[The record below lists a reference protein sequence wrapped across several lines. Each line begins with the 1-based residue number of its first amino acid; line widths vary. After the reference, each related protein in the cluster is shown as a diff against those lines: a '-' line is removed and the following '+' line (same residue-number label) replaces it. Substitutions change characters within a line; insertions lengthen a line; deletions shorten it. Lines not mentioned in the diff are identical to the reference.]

1 MPHGAYQKKMI
12 GKIKGKIIKKDNQF
26 ILLET
31 ALGISFWVK
40 MGTKIFE
47 KLNEN
52 EEIEV
57 YTFLYV
63 GEKDFLLFGFENIE
77 QYYLFK
83 LLLQIENI
91 GPRLAHNIV
100 TFATKEEIFKAV
112 EEENLL
118 FFTQIPGIGKKT
130 ATRIILEISTHLK
143 KEQSIKELVF
153 TEDDKLLFETLKKLG
168 FRQKEIAQIFN
179 KIPKNIKLEERL
191 KIALSQLKKD
201 EN

>member
-1 MPHGAYQKKMI
+1 LPHGDYQKKMI
-12 GKIKGKIIKKDNQF
+12 GKIKGKIIKKHHQS

-31 ALGISFWVK
+31 AVGISFWVK
-40 MGTKIFE
+40 MGAKFFE
-47 KLNEN
+47 KLNEK

-77 QYYLFK
+77 EYYLFK

-91 GPRLAHNIV
+91 GPKLAHNIV

-130 ATRIILEISTHLK
+130 AARIILEISTHLK
-143 KEQSIKELVF
+143 KEQSIRELIL
-153 TEDDKLLFETLKKLG
+153 TEEDKLLFETLKKLG
-168 FRQKEIAQIFN
+168 FRQKEIVQIYN